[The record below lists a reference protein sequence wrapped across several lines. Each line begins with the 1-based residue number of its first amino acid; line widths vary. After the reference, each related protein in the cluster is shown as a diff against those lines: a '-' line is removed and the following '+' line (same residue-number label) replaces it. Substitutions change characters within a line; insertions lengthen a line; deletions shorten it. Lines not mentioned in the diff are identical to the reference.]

1 MRRFLTGLAAAGLMA
16 AGLPMALLTASASAA
31 TASPHAPTATAMAST
46 AGSTAGT
53 GNAPVPVINLGNGHH
68 LTLDV
73 SKAKCQATT
82 SVPGVTKRCSLA
94 QRLPLSDLPAAA
106 RAERAKDMRTIQ
118 SRSAAS
124 GAAITPPS
132 QCGFSS
138 TEFRLTGIANP
149 DRFTSCSAT
158 QWIAIN
164 YKFSTTPPFITVLGT
179 FFWEDQQ
186 WESYSAT
193 SGTFHHGMVT
203 LGYKTGAAGDLA
215 GGITADLF
223 SSCDIFASICSAT
236 SQTVP
241 DPQPVAITPASAQ
254 SFGWTESDAGPS
266 STTAKTDNIMRPD
279 LGVFW
284 EDISTIR
291 PTSVADTGH
300 LSGRCDTLIST
311 TDGCV
316 NENYTPIVTY
326 SAIQNPLV
334 GPVAQ
339 HIYDAQKTLST
350 AWGVPA
356 AFASNGAVLNRDT
369 SQADITANNRAACA
383 HVVTGPG
390 QNCDEFPL
398 ASTFQG
404 AAFQRVFSA
413 VPVPASANFSQGG
426 ITGTFYSS
434 NRVIDDDGFYVLAVL
449 PNGTRSWG

>member
-1 MRRFLTGLAAAGLMA
+1 MRRFFTGLVAASLMA
-16 AGLPMALLTASASAA
+16 AGLLVALLAASASAA
-31 TASPHAPTATAMAST
+31 TASPHAPTATALASM

-68 LTLDV
+68 LTPDV

-138 TEFRLTGIANP
+138 TEFRVTGNANP

-164 YKFSTTPPFITVLGT
+164 YKFITTPPFIIVQGT

-203 LGYKTGAAGDLA
+203 LGYKTGAAGDLS

-223 SSCDIFASICSAT
+223 SSCGLMADRFTPVRTFRLVSVCLTAT
-236 SQTVP
+236 S
-241 DPQPVAITPASAQ
+241 
-254 SFGWTESDAGPS
+254 
-266 STTAKTDNIMRPD
+266 
-279 LGVFW
+279 
-284 EDISTIR
+284 
-291 PTSVADTGH
+291 DTG
-300 LSGRCDTLIST
+300 SD
-311 TDGCV
+311 
-316 NENYTPIVTY
+316 
-326 SAIQNPLV
+326 
-334 GPVAQ
+334 
-339 HIYDAQKTLST
+339 
-350 AWGVPA
+350 
-356 AFASNGAVLNRDT
+356 
-369 SQADITANNRAACA
+369 
-383 HVVTGPG
+383 
-390 QNCDEFPL
+390 
-398 ASTFQG
+398 
-404 AAFQRVFSA
+404 
-413 VPVPASANFSQGG
+413 
-426 ITGTFYSS
+426 
-434 NRVIDDDGFYVLAVL
+434 
-449 PNGTRSWG
+449 